1 MPPLAKSKHN
11 HDRQP
16 GTHALPRQD
25 DAAIRFTTGPFAP
38 PTSTQFPPPAP
49 LTAQSAQPRTSGSIV
64 TVLETEGRSSQQP
77 FPTPTFTTAAV
88 LPAANYSSKANN
100 TLPTH
105 IANSTLH
112 LLNSRRVSRQVMLDH
127 TEALQPMASGPP
139 PRSIS
144 WRSDHPVPRTNIAS
158 QDGPLAT
165 NKFYAN
171 FFLGSQHQGVWTH
184 PYSLTWSKGTGY
196 AQSWGMTISH
206 LDADQRVFGPPNSD
220 VPGHPAK
227 YFINP
232 LAIQSIILSAAEL
245 GSSTVLT
252 TDSLQ
257 AFSVNANLLPYPG
270 SLSKITFPLL
280 QGMAFVT
287 GVYSNLQPLI
297 QSSVFFRSVSSAA
310 SSSIGIFKYVIVLE
324 DGKQWLLYATPS
336 NGQDPRFSLVSQ
348 TMILG
353 VPNWFGHIQVAK
365 NPAGS
370 PGEYIYDNSAGV
382 YPVAADLTAS
392 KSAQTGTYQI
402 QWKKAGLISRDA
414 PQLLMFALP
423 HHVESFGGTT
433 PYGLTALRLQTT
445 TKGTAS
451 GVIADSWTLV
461 EPSLPVDMGFSPWDG
476 SLPLGTRSAKPL
488 SSRALTIIRAVAASE
503 IQQDMDSQT
512 NLDSMY
518 FSGKALSK
526 FATIIYTVH
535 DLCQEPDLAQLGL
548 SRLKMAFA
556 KFSTNQQIFPL
567 VYDTVWKG
575 VVSSGAYRTRDP
587 GQDFGNTYYND
598 HHFHYGYFIHA
609 AAIIAYLDP
618 QWLVL
623 NKEFVD
629 ILVRDTA
636 NPSSSDPYFPFSR
649 TFDWYHGHSWAK
661 GLFESADGKD
671 EESSSE
677 DALFAYAIKMWGRVT
692 GDKSMEARGNLML
705 AVLARTL
712 RNYFL
717 MQDGNANQ
725 PANFIGNKVTGIRT
739 KTGSNQLF
747 ENKVD
752 ATTYFGNNLEYVHG
766 IHMMPLLPYS
776 ALTRP
781 SRFAYEEWSLLFDPA
796 SPTAPAPASSVQGG
810 WRGILYANLALIDPQ
825 RSWEFFAQPNF
836 DMRWIDGGASRTWYL
851 AWAAGEVHPRYMTFV
866 LFADCVFERFGGR
879 VMGPSVL

>member
-1 MPPLAKSKHN
+1 MPPLAQSKHH

-25 DAAIRFTTGPFAP
+25 DAAIRFTTGPFAR

-64 TVLETEGRSSQQP
+64 TALETEGRSSQQP
-77 FPTPTFTTAAV
+77 FPTPTFVTAAI
-88 LPAANYSSKANN
+88 LPAANYSIKANS

-105 IANSTLH
+105 TANSTLH
-112 LLNSRRVSRQVMLDH
+112 LLNSRR
-127 TEALQPMASGPP
+127 AP
-139 PRSIS
+139 
-144 WRSDHPVPRTNIAS
+144 

-206 LDADQRVFGPPNSD
+206 LDANQRVFGPPNSD
-220 VPGHPAK
+220 VPGNPAK

-252 TDSLQ
+252 MDSLQ

-287 GVYSNLQPLI
+287 GVYSKLQPVI
-297 QSSVFFRSVSSAA
+297 QSSVLFRSVSSAA
-310 SSSIGIFKYVIVLE
+310 NSSIGIFKYVIVLE

-336 NGQDPRFSLVSQ
+336 NGQDPQFSLVSQ
-348 TMILG
+348 TKILG
-353 VPNWFGHIQVAK
+353 TPNWFGYIQVAK

-370 PGEYIYDNSAGV
+370 PGEYVYDNSAGV

-392 KSAQTGTYQI
+392 KSAQTGTYQF
-402 QWKKAGLISRDA
+402 QWKKAGLTSRDA
-414 PQLLMFALP
+414 PPLLMFALP

-488 SSRALTIIRAVAASE
+488 SSRALAIIKAVAASE

-512 NLDSMY
+512 NLNSMY

-526 FATIIYTVH
+526 FATMVYTIH
-535 DLCQEPDLAQLGL
+535 DICQEPGLAQLGL
-548 SRLKMAFA
+548 SRLKTAFA

-575 VVSSGAYRTRDP
+575 VVSSGAYLTKDP
-587 GQDFGNTYYND
+587 WQDFGNAYYND
-598 HHFHYGYFIHA
+598 HHFHYAYFIHA
-609 AAIIAYLDP
+609 AATIAYLDP

-629 ILVRDTA
+629 MLVRDTV

-692 GDKSMEARGNLML
+692 GDESMEARGNLML

-717 MQDGNANQ
+717 MQDNNANQ
-725 PANFIGNKVTGIRT
+725 PANFIGNKVTGI
-739 KTGSNQLF
+739 LF

-781 SRFAYEEWSLLFDPA
+781 SRFVYEEWSLLFDPA

-810 WRGILYANLALIDPQ
+810 WKGILYANLALIDPQ

-851 AWAAGEVHPRYMTFV
+851 AWAAGELDLDTFY
-866 LFADCVFERFGGR
+866 FRFC
-879 VMGPSVL
+879 